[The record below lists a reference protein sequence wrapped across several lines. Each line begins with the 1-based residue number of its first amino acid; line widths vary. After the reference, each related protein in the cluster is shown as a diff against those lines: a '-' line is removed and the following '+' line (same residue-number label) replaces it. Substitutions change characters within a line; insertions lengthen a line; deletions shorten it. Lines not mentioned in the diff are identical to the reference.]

1 MKDYKFCALPNKW
14 IREKKLCDI
23 YAAKS
28 GESIA
33 ALKCLLALNL
43 YMDFSAKETSDVS
56 YSKLEDLTGLSRPMV
71 AKGIN
76 TLISKGVVKI
86 EKESSG
92 RKARSYKFVIG
103 DDIWSKVPKN
113 KMYSFIKTLNNRG
126 ISSLSAL
133 KIYLVILTFKDKK
146 SGIANIGY
154 EKIREYTGLQS
165 KDIKSGLQILYEYKL
180 IYVTQERDDS
190 TRRYKH
196 NSYTILF

>member
-1 MKDYKFCALPNKW
+1 MKDKKFCALPNKW
-14 IREKKLCDI
+14 IRENKLCDI

-33 ALKCLLALNL
+33 TLKCLLALNL
-43 YMDFSAKETSDVS
+43 CMDFSSKETPDVS
-56 YSKLEDLTGLSRPMV
+56 YSKLEDLTGLSRPMI

-76 TLISKGVVKI
+76 TLISKGIVKI

-92 RKARSYKFVIG
+92 RKARSYKFVTE
-103 DDIWSKVPKN
+103 DAWWSKVPRN
-113 KMYSFIKTLNNRG
+113 KIYIFIKELNNRG

-133 KIYLVILTFKDKK
+133 KIYLVLLTFRDYK
-146 SGIANIGY
+146 SGIVNLGY
-154 EKIREYTGLQS
+154 EKIRGYTGLQS

-180 IYVTQERDDS
+180 IYITQEVDDS
-190 TRRYKH
+190 TRKYKS